1 MHTDLVWPHCAA
13 HASSLHV
20 RPCVCVREREREG
33 IAHYS
38 GRTERRKHGREQ
50 VVGLQEDFDLG
61 DGWKLLVRED
71 KKDRFTLIR
80 TGPKMDSD
88 EIAQV
93 PHASFIERASG
104 ARSA

>member
-1 MHTDLVWPHCAA
+1 M
-13 HASSLHV
+13 
-20 RPCVCVREREREG
+20 
-33 IAHYS
+33 
-38 GRTERRKHGREQ
+38 
-50 VVGLQEDFDLG
+50 GLQEDFDLG

-80 TGPKMDSD
+80 TGPKMESD

-93 PHASFIERASG
+93 PHASFLECASG